1 MGIKNPVG
9 IISALSDAGLDA
21 LKVYRSD
28 GKVPGIIL
36 FPFFFCK
43 FNPLYRNYCF
53 LFFLMFFFSFLV

>member
-36 FPFFFCK
+36 FPFF
-43 FNPLYRNYCF
+43 L
-53 LFFLMFFFSFLV
+53 